1 MVIPMFVLEF
11 HACLGSNGIEKIIE
25 LDLNPEEKEM
35 LTNGVESVETAI
47 RELPYMIFVKFQ
59 TVK

>member
-1 MVIPMFVLEF
+1 MVILMFVLEF

-35 LTNGVESVETAI
+35 LTNGVESVKTAI
-47 RELPYMIFVKFQ
+47 RELPL
-59 TVK
+59 